1 MLKGL
6 NAQAMTGVRNIYLNI
21 AWTFPALTISQIE
34 AVKAFMNNGGN
45 VLIAGQD
52 IGWDFM
58 SGDAAGHGSPEATDF
73 YNNYLHAN
81 YVSDGTTANNLFI
94 AESTDEVYGLIPQ
107 SSVVDM
113 YSGNMYPEQITATAG
128 GLQSFYY
135 NAAKTKCGAVRAET
149 ATYKVVYFGVG
160 LEMISNTDVRNQI
173 LGATFNWFDIGVGTN
188 DQIISE
194 SGTRIFPNPNA
205 IGKLSITGPEEF
217 LSTEIIDVT
226 GKTVLSFGKTRNQ
239 TLDIS
244 SLKSGLYFVKTI
256 TNKGLE
262 INKLTVK

>member
-1 MLKGL
+1 MQSLQKKINGF
-6 NAQAMTGVRNIYLNI
+6 N
-21 AWTFPALTISQIE
+21 
-34 AVKAFMNNGGN
+34 VKM
-45 VLIAGQD
+45 
-52 IGWDFM
+52 
-58 SGDAAGHGSPEATDF
+58 
-73 YNNYLHAN
+73 
-81 YVSDGTTANNLFI
+81 NNLFI
-94 AESTDEVYGLIPQ
+94 AESTDEIYGLIPQ

-113 YSGNMYPEQITATAG
+113 YSGNMYPEQITATTG

-149 ATYKVVYFGVG
+149 ENYKVVYFGVG

-173 LGATFNWFDIGVGTN
+173 LGATFNWFDVGVGTTE
-188 DQIISE
+188 QTISE
-194 SGTRIFPNPNA
+194 NSIRIYPNPNA
-205 IGKLSITGPEEF
+205 NGKLTITGSEEI
-217 LSTEIIDVT
+217 LSTEIIDAT
-226 GKTVLSFGKTRNQ
+226 GKKVMSFGKTENQ